1 MSFPFQIIQAEK
13 GNMLMVYEYANANR
27 AIYMGPTGVPAIDT
41 WMGTSYGSWV
51 GNTLKIVT
59 LSQSPGEYKAPAGE
73 MVENKTW
80 LDRSGNFIGS
90 NTTVTERFT
99 PMGKDHIDYEA
110 TISDPELYTRDWKIK
125 LTLYRR
131 MEPNAEL
138 MDFRCVP
145 YSEEFLYGDLHETAP
160 AK

>member
-1 MSFPFQIIQAEK
+1 
-13 GNMLMVYEYANANR
+13 
-27 AIYMGPTGVPAIDT
+27 MGWQHAQGRDT
-41 WMGTSYGSWV
+41 
-51 GNTLKIVT
+51 LAK
-59 LSQSPGEYKAPAGE
+59 SPGEYKAPAGE

-90 NTTVTERFT
+90 NTTVTEKFT
-99 PMGKDHIDYEA
+99 LVNKDHIDYEA
-110 TISDPELYTRDWKIK
+110 TISDPELYTKDWKIK

-145 YSEEFLYGDLHETAP
+145 IRKSSSTGTFTRPHRPSELPLMPGMSCEH
-160 AK
+160 